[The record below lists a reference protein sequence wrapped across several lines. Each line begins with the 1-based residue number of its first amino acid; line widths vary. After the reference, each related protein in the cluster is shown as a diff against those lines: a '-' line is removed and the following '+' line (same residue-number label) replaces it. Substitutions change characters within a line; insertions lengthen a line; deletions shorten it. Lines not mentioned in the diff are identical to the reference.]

1 MLASAAMN
9 KLSLF
14 FAALGLA
21 MLLEG
26 LPYLISPSGVRRYM
40 ATLQQAGDG
49 VLRGMGFALI
59 ALGLLVTYVA
69 TR

>member
-1 MLASAAMN
+1 MN
-9 KLSLF
+9 KWSLF

-21 MLLEG
+21 MFLEG
-26 LPYLISPSGVRRYM
+26 LPYLISPAAVRRYLEM
-40 ATLQQAGDG
+40 IQRTGDAA
-49 VLRGMGFALI
+49 LRGMGFALI

>member
-1 MLASAAMN
+1 MN
-9 KLSLF
+9 KWSLF

-21 MLLEG
+21 MFLEG
-26 LPYLISPSGVRRYM
+26 LPYLISPSAVRRYLE
-40 ATLQQAGDG
+40 TIQRTGDTA
-49 VLRGMGFALI
+49 LRGMGFALI

>member
-1 MLASAAMN
+1 MSKWN
-9 KLSLF
+9 LF

-26 LPYLISPSGVRRYM
+26 LPYLISPAGVRRYLEM
-40 ATLQQAGDG
+40 LQQIGDG
-49 VLRGMGFALI
+49 ALRAMGLALI
-59 ALGLLVTYVA
+59 VLGLVVTYAA